1 MKSSTAS
8 RLMCPPATWTCAGV
22 SSSADHTCARTRI
35 VPSSFFHDKDTAVAS
50 PEKEA
55 STPTKTSARSG
66 ISSSERQAAQRAGVI
81 QTSSAYVH
89 WFRCRRRKADRS
101 FPASFVA
108 GVGRAGRPSSPV
120 PSLDE
125 VGGEEVRDRR
135 AVASVQ
141 DRARL
146 PSLMQLRLLSEGD
159 GDEALLVGRGRAPVC
174 RLQPRKLRI
183 VDERAEEK
191 AGVAIG
197 AEAAVA

>member
-1 MKSSTAS
+1 V
-8 RLMCPPATWTCAGV
+8 R
-22 SSSADHTCARTRI
+22 
-35 VPSSFFHDKDTAVAS
+35 
-50 PEKEA
+50 
-55 STPTKTSARSG
+55 
-66 ISSSERQAAQRAGVI
+66 
-81 QTSSAYVH
+81 
-89 WFRCRRRKADRS
+89 
-101 FPASFVA
+101 
-108 GVGRAGRPSSPV
+108 
-120 PSLDE
+120 E
-125 VGGEEVRDRR
+125 VGGEEARDRG